1 MNQAIVQVKNVK
13 KTYQSG
19 DTLVTALDSTTETF
33 NKGELTLIMGPSG
46 SGKTTLLSLVGCVI
60 YPTSGD
66 VLLKNVQVN
75 TLSENELAKIRLNTI
90 GFVFQQFNL
99 IEPLTALENVM
110 QPMIL
115 QGISTKVARER
126 ALIALEK
133 VNLLDR
139 KNNLP
144 KKLSGGQKQRVA
156 IARALVTN
164 PEIILC
170 DEPTA
175 SLDAKSGATIME
187 ELKHLSRQEKAE
199 ATYFDQLYAKGSE
212 ALEKL
217 AFTEAKELF
226 DKAYALDEV
235 KQEDIL
241 DKKLKAEELEKKQ
254 KQLDEYAKWLQEAI
268 KINNQLSSEWR
279 DASSKLSIGT
289 MTVAEFKE
297 KAQGMLETHHELLT
311 SAENEILNIS
321 GELSV
326 SHTQYL
332 TKIQS
337 NYEQNRL
344 VIISTGTENVT
355 VEQILKSGV
364 GLDGIQEQ
372 QALHIQSLKTYAQ
385 SQGIVFNEK

>member
-187 ELKHLSRQEKAE
+187 ELKHLSRQEKA
-199 ATYFDQLYAKGSE
+199 
-212 ALEKL
+212 
-217 AFTEAKELF
+217 
-226 DKAYALDEV
+226 
-235 KQEDIL
+235 
-241 DKKLKAEELEKKQ
+241 
-254 KQLDEYAKWLQEAI
+254 
-268 KINNQLSSEWR
+268 
-279 DASSKLSIGT
+279 
-289 MTVAEFKE
+289 
-297 KAQGMLETHHELLT
+297 
-311 SAENEILNIS
+311 
-321 GELSV
+321 
-326 SHTQYL
+326 
-332 TKIQS
+332 
-337 NYEQNRL
+337 
-344 VIISTGTENVT
+344 VIIVT
-355 VEQILKSGV
+355 HDLRLRKFADRIIYVEEGKVSNTIS
-364 GLDGIQEQ
+364 
-372 QALHIQSLKTYAQ
+372 
-385 SQGIVFNEK
+385 NEEDYK